1 MRWLCLAV
9 CFGWAASLAA
19 SPGSIQTVDGRTFA
33 GDLRLTNGFLLVH
46 STNAAPARFAPAE
59 LRVANFQ
66 EQASG
71 TPTGGGGNGL
81 LGHYFSNTNLD
92 GNVVVRLDE
101 TIDFDWSI
109 GEPAPGVGID
119 YFGVV
124 WSGEVE
130 APVVGEY
137 IFTLEADEYAMLSI
151 DGQSIADSRGQQD
164 GAQVAGTPISM
175 EAGKKYPLKLTYFD
189 LAGSARVRL
198 QWSGPG
204 VAKSVVPQDRLYAKS
219 FNPIYAASIAAS
231 RGLLGTYYQDSE
243 FGGATSSRV
252 DPTIDFN
259 WSGRD
264 PLPGISRSNLSVRW
278 SGQVKADYS
287 EEYTFHFLADQRA
300 QLWIDDKLILDRGD
314 QSWLSETKGGIPLAV
329 GERYDVRLQ
338 VQSRSGNP
346 AARLMWSSAS
356 VSMTNVPA
364 TDLFPSKAAPARG
377 PTPNDSGKTP

>member
-130 APVVGEY
+130 APAKGDFVFAV
-137 IFTLEADEYAMLSI
+137 EADESAILSI
-151 DGQSIADSRGQQD
+151 DSQTIVEARSRRV
-164 GAQVAGTPISM
+164 GAEATSAPVSM
-175 EAGKKYPLKLTYFD
+175 EAGRKYPLRLTYFD
-189 LAGSARVRL
+189 WTGSARV
-198 QWSGPG
+198 
-204 VAKSVVPQDRLYAKS
+204 
-219 FNPIYAASIAAS
+219 
-231 RGLLGTYYQDSE
+231 
-243 FGGATSSRV
+243 
-252 DPTIDFN
+252 
-259 WSGRD
+259 
-264 PLPGISRSNLSVRW
+264 
-278 SGQVKADYS
+278 
-287 EEYTFHFLADQRA
+287 
-300 QLWIDDKLILDRGD
+300 
-314 QSWLSETKGGIPLAV
+314 
-329 GERYDVRLQ
+329 
-338 VQSRSGNP
+338 
-346 AARLMWSSAS
+346 
-356 VSMTNVPA
+356 
-364 TDLFPSKAAPARG
+364 
-377 PTPNDSGKTP
+377 